1 MPTVSKHSDQTTC
14 AEFDAT
20 VPHVLVLE
28 NAHIQTSNGLNPA
41 NLAHSVTCMETQL
54 LTLESV
60 AELHEQQREEL
71 QAQIASLEDDIQSL
85 ETANRSLKQTIEQK
99 NHQINQIID
108 NYETIIDAKDRHY
121 RNRRNEHTSPGTS
134 RPLLTALVERFK

>member
-1 MPTVSKHSDQTTC
+1 
-14 AEFDAT
+14 
-20 VPHVLVLE
+20 
-28 NAHIQTSNGLNPA
+28 
-41 NLAHSVTCMETQL
+41 METQL

-71 QAQIASLEDDIQSL
+71 QAKIASLEEDIQSL

-121 RNRRNEHTSPGTS
+121 RNLRDEHDSPGTS